1 MARNRRLTD
10 RTLKALG
17 KRNLPQPGKTRD
29 VDDGVVPGL
38 KARVM
43 PSGEISFVL
52 VARYPRSQNPTRRS
66 LGLYGQLSLEA
77 ARTKARVWH
86 ELLRRGID
94 PAQEEERQRLAE
106 QRKRANTFGAAAEDF
121 IRDKLNHERQGVEA
135 ARDLRVFLS
144 AWDTRPLEEITT
156 ADVLAIVKAAKD
168 RGSPYRAHSLLTV
181 ARRFFGWCIAQ
192 QVYGLERSPCDRLRA
207 AALIG
212 EKKARTRVLSDNE
225 IRALWLATDEL
236 GFPYGPLFKMLL
248 LTGQRKSEV
257 AQARWCEFDLNKR
270 LWTIPAERM
279 KSASVHIVPLSD
291 AAIRIL
297 ATLPRFER
305 GDCLFSVNGTKPIN
319 GFAKAKSAL
328 DRAMGIEQP
337 FCTHDLRRTM
347 RTGLSAIPGISDLV
361 RELVISHA
369 RPGLHKVYD
378 QFSYEIERRFALDAW
393 AARLQAIVE
402 PQPSGENVIRLDT
415 RA

>member
-1 MARNRRLTD
+1 MARRLTD

-144 AWDTRPLEEITT
+144 AWGARPLEEITT
-156 ADVLAIVKAAKD
+156 ADVLAIVKAAKN

-181 ARRFFGWCIAQ
+181 ARRFFNWAIAQ
-192 QVYGLERSPCDRLRA
+192 QVYGLQAAPTDRLRA
-207 AALIG
+207 AAIIG
-212 EKKARTRVLSDNE
+212 EKKSRTRILADAE
-225 IRALWLATDEL
+225 IRALWLATDKL
-236 GFPYGPLFKMLL
+236 GYPYGPLFKLLL

-257 AQARWCEFDLNKR
+257 ADASWGEFDLERK

-279 KSASVHIVPLSD
+279 KADAAHIVPLSD
-291 AAIRIL
+291 AAIKVL

-305 GDCLFSVNGTKPIN
+305 GDCLFSVNGTKPVN

-328 DRAMGIEQP
+328 DRAMKVEQP

-361 RELVISHA
+361 RELVIGHTKPA
-369 RPGLHKVYD
+369 LHRVYD
-378 QFSYEIERRFALDAW
+378 QFSYLPEKTHALDAW

-402 PQPSGENVIRLDT
+402 PPPSAENVIRLET